1 MTIKDTEKLIKA
13 INERMAVYER
23 KNLTESIVYRRLQDS
38 IRIMDLPSKEIREG
52 VYRISRTKE
61 AIARLSEESQSLS
74 RLNLIGG
81 LKEEKKKAR
90 EALKK
95 KGEKPTE
102 KSILEKSILENIRN
116 YGKLEKWADDNL
128 SSLYELENTIA
139 EAGKLSQAF
148 DEGLRSRSYDDIFSM
163 IDSFESARDKWVAEA
178 NVSKLAQASATPILQ
193 SFGNNIKY

>member
-1 MTIKDTEKLIKA
+1 MNIKDTEKLIKA

-23 KNLTESIVYRRLQDS
+23 KNLTDSIVYRRLQDS

-74 RLNLIGG
+74 RLDLIGG

-95 KGEKPTE
+95 MGEKPTE
-102 KSILEKSILENIRN
+102 KSLRDNIRN

-128 SSLYELENTIA
+128 SSLYELESTIA
-139 EAGKLSQAF
+139 EAGKLAKAF
-148 DEGLRSRSYDDIFSM
+148 DSGLRSHTYGDIFAM
-163 IDSFESARDKWVAEA
+163 IDAFESARDKWVAEA
-178 NVSKLAQASATPILQ
+178 NASKLAQASATPILQ

>member
-23 KNLTESIVYRRLQDS
+23 KNLTESIVYRRLQES

-61 AIARLSEESQSLS
+61 AIARLSEESHSLS
-74 RLNLIGG
+74 RLDLIGG
-81 LKEEKKKAR
+81 LKEEKKNAR

-95 KGEKPTE
+95 MGVQPTE
-102 KSILEKSILENIRN
+102 KSIRENIRN

-128 SSLYELENTIA
+128 SSLYELETTIA
-139 EAGKLSQAF
+139 EAGKLVQAF
-148 DEGLRSRSYDDIFSM
+148 DGGLRSRSYNEIFSL

-178 NVSKLAQASATPILQ
+178 NASKLAQASATPILQ

>member
-1 MTIKDTEKLIKA
+1 MTIKETEKLIKA

-23 KNLTESIVYRRLQDS
+23 KNLTESIVYRRLQES

-52 VYRISRTKE
+52 VYRISRSRE
-61 AIARLSEESQSLS
+61 AIEKLSEESQSLS

-90 EALKK
+90 DALQKI
-95 KGEKPTE
+95 GEKPTE
-102 KSILEKSILENIRN
+102 KTICEHIRN
-116 YGKLEKWADDNL
+116 YGKLEKWAEDNL
-128 SSLYELENTIA
+128 SSLYEFESTIA
-139 EAGKLSQAF
+139 EAGKLAQAF
-148 DEGLRSRSYDDIFSM
+148 DAGLRPRSYDDIFTM

-178 NVSKLAQASATPILQ
+178 NASKLAQASATPILQ

>member
-23 KNLTESIVYRRLQDS
+23 KNLTDSIVYRRLQES
-38 IRIMDLPSKEIREG
+38 ISIMNLPSKEIREG

-61 AIARLSEESQSLS
+61 AIERLSEEAQSLS

-95 KGEKPTE
+95 MGEKPTE
-102 KSILEKSILENIRN
+102 KAIRENIRN
-116 YGKLEKWADDNL
+116 YGKLEKWSEDNL
-128 SSLYELENTIA
+128 SSLYELEGTIA
-139 EAGKLSQAF
+139 EAGRLAQVF
-148 DEGLRSRSYDDIFSM
+148 DNGLRSHSYNEIFSL
-163 IDSFESARDKWVAEA
+163 IDSFESARDKWVTEA
-178 NVSKLAQASATPILQ
+178 NTSKLAQASATPILQ

>member
-23 KNLTESIVYRRLQDS
+23 KNLTESIVYRRLQES
-38 IRIMDLPSKEIREG
+38 IRIMNLPSKEIRKG

-90 EALKK
+90 KFLKK
-95 KGEKPTE
+95 IGEETTTQNIE
-102 KSILEKSILENIRN
+102 KHIRN

-139 EAGKLSQAF
+139 EAGKLAQAF
-148 DEGLRSRSYDDIFSM
+148 DVGLRPSTYDEIFAM
-163 IDSFESARDKWVAEA
+163 IDDFESARDKWVAEA
-178 NVSKLAQASATPILQ
+178 NASKLAQASATPILQ

>member
-23 KNLTESIVYRRLQDS
+23 KNLTESIVYRRLQES

-61 AIARLSEESQSLS
+61 AIARLSEESHSLS
-74 RLNLIGG
+74 RLDLIGG
-81 LKEEKKKAR
+81 LKEEKKNAR

-95 KGEKPTE
+95 MGVQPTE
-102 KSILEKSILENIRN
+102 KSIRENIRN

-128 SSLYELENTIA
+128 SSLYELETTIA
-139 EAGKLSQAF
+139 EAGKLVQAF
-148 DEGLRSRSYDDIFSM
+148 DGGLRSRSYNEIFSL

-178 NVSKLAQASATPILQ
+178 NASKLAQASATPILQ
-193 SFGNNIKY
+193 SFGNNIRY

>member
-23 KNLTESIVYRRLQDS
+23 KDLTDSIVYRRLQDS
-38 IRIMDLPSKEIREG
+38 IRIMDLPSKEVREG

-61 AIARLSEESQSLS
+61 AIARLSEESHSLS
-74 RLNLIGG
+74 RLDLIGG
-81 LKEEKKKAR
+81 LKEEKKNAR

-95 KGEKPTE
+95 MGVQPTE
-102 KSILEKSILENIRN
+102 KSIRENIRN

-128 SSLYELENTIA
+128 SSLYELETTIA
-139 EAGKLSQAF
+139 EAGKLVQAF
-148 DEGLRSRSYDDIFSM
+148 DGGLRSRSYNEIFSL

-178 NVSKLAQASATPILQ
+178 NASKLAQASATPILQ

>member
-1 MTIKDTEKLIKA
+1 MTIKETEKLIKA

-23 KNLTESIVYRRLQDS
+23 KNLTDSIVYRRLQES

-61 AIARLSEESQSLS
+61 AIARLSEELQSFS

-95 KGEKPTE
+95 MGEKPTE
-102 KSILEKSILENIRN
+102 KAINEHIRN
-116 YGKLEKWADDNL
+116 YGRLEKWSDDNL
-128 SSLYELENTIA
+128 SSLYEFENTIA
-139 EAGKLSQAF
+139 EAGKLAQAY
-148 DEGLRSRSYDDIFSM
+148 DAGLRPRSYDEIFAM
-163 IDSFESARDKWVAEA
+163 IADFESARDKWVAEA
-178 NVSKLAQASATPILQ
+178 NASKLAQASATPILQ

>member
-1 MTIKDTEKLIKA
+1 MTIKETEKLIKA

-23 KNLTESIVYRRLQDS
+23 KNLTDSIVYRRLQDS

-61 AIARLSEESQSLS
+61 AIERLTEESQSLS
-74 RLNLIGG
+74 RLNLMGG

-95 KGEKPTE
+95 MGEKPTE
-102 KSILEKSILENIRN
+102 KSIRENIRN

-128 SSLYELENTIA
+128 SSLYELESTIA
-139 EAGKLSQAF
+139 EAGQLAKTF
-148 DEGLRSRSYDDIFSM
+148 DNGLRAHSYDEIFTL

-178 NVSKLAQASATPILQ
+178 NASKLAQASATPILQ
-193 SFGNNIKY
+193 SFGNNINY